1 MKNREDIF
9 ESFSEDEQ
17 ELRNLAPHL
26 FSIKKENPFQVPKDY
41 FDSLPTIVQEQC
53 VQKKKSRPFGIW
65 QWLSENILSPQI
77 SFALSILIITLS
89 IISINKYFVSPN
101 SVNSKVTVTVEEV
114 VNSTYLNDL
123 DEDILIETLA
133 NQKVHNTKKNNK
145 NKEVEDYLI
154 DHDIDVS
161 TIANEL

>member
-17 ELRNLAPHL
+17 EFKNLAPRL
-26 FSIKKENPFQVPKDY
+26 FSIKKENPFQVPQDY
-41 FDSLPTIVQEQC
+41 FDSLPTIVQERC
-53 VQKKKSRPFGIW
+53 VQTRKPHVFTLW
-65 QWLSENILSPQI
+65 QWLSENLLSPQI

-89 IISINKYFVSPN
+89 VVSINKYFVSPN
-101 SVNSKVTVTVEEV
+101 AVDSKITVTHEEIA
-114 VNSTYLNDL
+114 NSTYLDDL

-133 NQKVHNTKKNNK
+133 NQNVHNAKKNNK
-145 NKEVEDYLI
+145 NKEMEDYLI